1 VPAPPASSCPAGTGE
16 QQSGTAASPGIGV
29 PVSVWPATPAPGP
42 APGPGPEAAHV
53 ITAFSR
59 PGELV
64 VIPAAGT
71 GALLSA
77 AAAAGRRVL
86 GLFPGPAA
94 CHAAGLRLDQ
104 DLGPAAR
111 PLAQARAGGP
121 GLLLEAGCPEAGQAA
136 LAITGRGAGGVL
148 YAACERVL
156 RPGGVL
162 AVITASTP
170 RPAGLRDDPGEV
182 IAATRD
188 VLILGAGFSRAVSDR
203 LPLVDELGNS
213 CLVDV
218 SLGDDPRV
226 PDGGFSG
233 GSFETWLSRL
243 ADEQPYLRVQ
253 ENLENQALFERFSA
267 AISDVLG
274 DAVQQTLAAGCP
286 DWLVL
291 GAGEELVEELI
302 AGPAGGRPAAGRRC
316 PCLGI
321 CCCRAGSCGCRGWAG
336 RRVLQRRAW
345 QWALANR
352 RPDGSLPAGSEVA
365 RQFGRSERWG
375 RLVTGPGRAARRCH
389 RDDDNAVTAA
399 RWRTRCLLA
408 WPTQRRSHRTHALG
422 DRH

>member
-182 IAATRD
+182 IAAARA
-188 VLILGAGFSRAVSDR
+188 AG
-203 LPLVDELGNS
+203 LVYAQHI
-213 CLVDV
+213 V
-218 SLGDDPRV
+218 
-226 PDGGFSG
+226 
-233 GSFETWLSRL
+233 
-243 ADEQPYLRVQ
+243 
-253 ENLENQALFERFSA
+253 ALHA
-267 AISDVLG
+267 AITGGQLTTGLPGAARPDE
-274 DAVQQTLAAGCP
+274 AAGPPAVCACVHS
-286 DWLVL
+286 DLLVFTK
-291 GAGEELVEELI
+291 
-302 AGPAGGRPAAGRRC
+302 PGGTPR
-316 PCLGI
+316 
-321 CCCRAGSCGCRGWAG
+321 
-336 RRVLQRRAW
+336 
-345 QWALANR
+345 
-352 RPDGSLPAGSEVA
+352 
-365 RQFGRSERWG
+365 
-375 RLVTGPGRAARRCH
+375 
-389 RDDDNAVTAA
+389 
-399 RWRTRCLLA
+399 
-408 WPTQRRSHRTHALG
+408 
-422 DRH
+422 